1 MRPLLSLPSLLLTLA
16 LPAAA
21 AESGAFDAWLSAL
34 RTEAAGRGISAPV
47 LDAALGEVE
56 PIPRVLELDRKQPEF
71 TLTFE
76 EYLERVVPDR
86 RVRQGRRLLAQHR
99 DLLESVADR
108 YHVQPRFIVALWGVE
123 TDFGRLTG
131 GFPVVGALATLA
143 WEGRR
148 RAFFR
153 GELLDALQILEEGHV
168 TPAAMQGSW
177 AGAMGQPQFMP
188 SSFRRFAEDFDGDG
202 RRDIW
207 GTRADVFAS
216 AANYLARS
224 GWRDDQTWGRE
235 VRLPRGFDR
244 SLLGLET
251 GKRLSEWQ
259 ALGVRRADGRDLPAR
274 DLPASLVQPG
284 GNTGPVYAVYDNY
297 RVLMRWN
304 RSTYFATAVGVLSD
318 RIGGR

>member
-34 RTEAAGRGISAPV
+34 RAEAAGRGISAPV
-47 LDAALGEVE
+47 LDAALADVA
-56 PIPRVLELDRKQPEF
+56 PIPRVLELDRRQPEF
-71 TLTFE
+71 TLSFA

-86 RVRQGRRLLAQHR
+86 RVRQGQRLLAQHR
-99 DLLESVADR
+99 DLLESVAAR

-131 GFPVVGALATLA
+131 GFPVLGALATLA

-168 TPAAMQGSW
+168 TAAAMQGSW

-224 GWRDDQTWGRE
+224 GWRDDQTWGRQ

-251 GKRLSEWQ
+251 ERRLSEWQ
-259 ALGVRRADGRDLPAR
+259 ALGVRRADGRALPTR

-284 GNTGPVYAVYDNY
+284 GDTGPVYAVYGNY

>member
-1 MRPLLSLPSLLLTLA
+1 MRALLHSLALLLVLVQ
-16 LPAAA
+16 PAAA
-21 AESGAFDAWLSAL
+21 AEPESFDVWLSAL
-34 RTEAAGRGISAPV
+34 RTEAAGRGISTAI
-47 LDAALGEVE
+47 LDAALAELE
-56 PIPRVLELDRKQPEF
+56 PIPRVLELDRKQPEY
-71 TLTFE
+71 TLSFE

-99 DLLESVADR
+99 DLLESVAAR

-168 TPAAMQGSW
+168 MAAAMQGSW

-224 GWRDDQTWGRE
+224 GWRDDQTWGRQ

-251 GKRLSEWQ
+251 ERRLSEWQ
-259 ALGVRRADGRDLPAR
+259 ALGVRRADGRALPTR

-284 GNTGPVYAVYDNY
+284 GDTGPVYAVYGNY

>member
-1 MRPLLSLPSLLLTLA
+1 MRALLCYLPILLTLA

-21 AESGAFDAWLSAL
+21 AESGAFEAWLAAL
-34 RTEAAGRGISAPV
+34 RTEASGRGISAPV
-47 LDAALGEVE
+47 LDAALAEVE

-71 TLTFE
+71 TLSFE

-86 RVRQGRRLLAQHR
+86 RARQGRRLLTQHR
-99 DLLESVADR
+99 DLLKSVADR

-251 GKRLSEWQ
+251 EKRLSEWQ

-284 GNTGPVYAVYDNY
+284 GDSGPVYAVYDNY